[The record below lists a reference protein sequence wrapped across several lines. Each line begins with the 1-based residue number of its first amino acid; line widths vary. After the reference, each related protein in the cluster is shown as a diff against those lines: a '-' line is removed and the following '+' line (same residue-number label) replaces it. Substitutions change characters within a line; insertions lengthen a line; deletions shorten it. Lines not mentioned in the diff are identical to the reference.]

1 MAKPIMGTTA
11 GATTRRIQFTLD
23 NSNNT
28 QYVDVA
34 KLLSETNHRLYRQ
47 GRMYCVRVGFDGTNV
62 GANGV
67 AINALPN
74 SWMFRKAWKLA
85 KQAHDR
91 AMRESTMPGQAARGR
106 WKDFRIKYDKT
117 QYDGNHGFIHATGIT
132 RGSAEYMVSQVA
144 GDTGPA
150 GGEGEGTPEVW
161 QFHGLGVSTNSAVS
175 QSNTGQLYTPTG
187 SFGVLD
193 TYSESEDT
201 EQNTEPDDGST
212 SPYRLLEDD
221 SDKSAANYELMAED
235 GDNPPYNPVD
245 LQSLQQV
252 YVTRA
257 FGTTAVPQMTPWIYA
272 PCGLLR
278 LGSID
283 SSSGNSNLVLE
294 VMEGNYKGVLSEAI

>member
-34 KLLSETNHRLYRQ
+34 KLLSEINHRLYRQ
-47 GRMYCVRVGFDGTNV
+47 GRMYCVRVGYDGTDLT
-62 GANGV
+62 ANGV
-67 AINALPN
+67 AVNALPN

-117 QYDGNHGFIHATGIT
+117 QYDGNHGFINAAGVT
-132 RGSAEYMVSQVA
+132 RGAAEYLVSQVA
-144 GDTGPA
+144 GDTGPSGSDGDA
-150 GGEGEGTPEVW
+150 SPEVW
-161 QFHGLGVSTNSAVS
+161 QFHGLGVSTTSAVA
-175 QSNTGQLYTPTG
+175 QSGQLYNPTG
-187 SFGVLD
+187 SFGILD

-212 SPYRLLEDD
+212 SPYRMLEDD
-221 SDKSAANYELMAED
+221 ADKSAANYELQAED

-245 LQSLQQV
+245 LQSPQQT

-257 FGTTAVPQMTPWIYA
+257 FGNTAVPQMTPWIYA

-278 LGSID
+278 LGSIGI
-283 SSSGNSNLVLE
+283 SSGNSNLVLE

>member
-11 GATTRRIQFTLD
+11 GATKRRIQFTLD

-34 KLLSETNHRLYRQ
+34 KLLCETNHRLYRQ

-62 GANGV
+62 SANGV
-67 AINALPN
+67 AVNALPN
-74 SWMFRKAWKLA
+74 TWMFRKAWKLA

-91 AMRESTMPGQAARGR
+91 AMRESSLPGAGARGR

-117 QYDGNHGFIHATGIT
+117 QYDGNHGFINAAGVT
-132 RGSAEYMVSQVA
+132 RGAAEYLVSQVA
-144 GDTGPA
+144 GDTGS
-150 GGEGEGTPEVW
+150 GEGAGTPEVY
-161 QFHGLGVSTNSAVS
+161 QFHGLGVSTLSNVA
-175 QSNTGQLYTPTG
+175 QSGQLYTPTG

-201 EQNTEPDDGST
+201 EQDTEPDQGST
-212 SPYRLLEDD
+212 SPYRALEDD
-221 SDKSAANYELMAED
+221 KDKSAANYELMAED

-245 LQSLQQV
+245 LQAPQQT

-257 FGTTAVPQMTPWIYA
+257 FGTTAIPQMTPWIYA

-283 SSSGNSNLVLE
+283 SNSGSSNLVVE